1 MNMKRFNAI
10 MRNVKQNLIDQEQAF
25 EAFDPQFA
33 RSAAIVDAEAI
44 DIALSQIINE
54 AIGG

>member
-1 MNMKRFNAI
+1 
-10 MRNVKQNLIDQEQAF
+10 MRNVKRNLQDQEKAF

>member
-1 MNMKRFNAI
+1 MKRFNAI

-33 RSAAIVDAEAI
+33 RSAEIVEAEAI
-44 DIALSQIINE
+44 DIALSQILNE